1 MSRTD
6 HPLKHPT
13 VNDLEAAL
21 VEPLRELLRVA
32 KATAEAERVE
42 LWAVGGAVRDLA
54 VGIGVRDLDLAVAG
68 DAGGLATAVAERTG
82 GAATVEARF
91 GTASVEAG
99 GCRIDLAA
107 LRTER
112 YARPGALPTVRLGA
126 SIEEDLA
133 RRDFSVNAVALGLAG
148 ARAGEVIDPFGGLGD
163 LAARRLRVLHE
174 RSFIDDATRLW
185 RGARY
190 AARLALRPTAETARL
205 IEEGGR
211 WLAPISGQR
220 LWVEFERT
228 AEERRV
234 LETLRLLDGW
244 GVLRATCGEFEL
256 SEASARALRP
266 RRGPM
271 PPSVLLAVLLAP
283 LPTTVRAAVVSRL
296 RAPREAARAVED
308 SAALIEGHAT
318 DLDSLDRL
326 SGTGEPG
333 RTAASWLDPGPQ
345 RALQGAL
352 RRWAQTRAHL
362 DAGELL
368 ELGVPRGPV
377 LGATLRRL
385 RRERYLGTL
394 AGAAEARRV
403 VRAWLAE
410 EPADHV

>member
-148 ARAGEVIDPFGGLGD
+148 ARAGEVIDPFGGSATSPRGGSECCMSD
-163 LAARRLRVLHE
+163 RSSTTRRGCGAGC
-174 RSFIDDATRLW
+174 ATR
-185 RGARY
+185 
-190 AARLALRPTAETARL
+190 
-205 IEEGGR
+205 
-211 WLAPISGQR
+211 
-220 LWVEFERT
+220 
-228 AEERRV
+228 
-234 LETLRLLDGW
+234 
-244 GVLRATCGEFEL
+244 
-256 SEASARALRP
+256 RALPCGRQRR
-266 RRGPM
+266 RRG
-271 PPSVLLAVLLAP
+271 
-283 LPTTVRAAVVSRL
+283 
-296 RAPREAARAVED
+296 
-308 SAALIEGHAT
+308 
-318 DLDSLDRL
+318 
-326 SGTGEPG
+326 
-333 RTAASWLDPGPQ
+333 
-345 RALQGAL
+345 
-352 RRWAQTRAHL
+352 
-362 DAGELL
+362 
-368 ELGVPRGPV
+368 
-377 LGATLRRL
+377 
-385 RRERYLGTL
+385 
-394 AGAAEARRV
+394 
-403 VRAWLAE
+403 
-410 EPADHV
+410 